1 MTFIPLDSVAK
12 TKDTSSEGYMGI
24 VVDNADP
31 LRLGRVRVAA
41 NGIFE
46 ANSIHDLPWLL
57 KYTPAFLGGST
68 LSESFSVPE
77 LQSQVWISF
86 PFKDTKMPAYS
97 NYIYGQG
104 TTTGEFAEDYPESY
118 GFKDSSGTLFKV
130 NKAKKEITI
139 KTDKFTLVINAR
151 GDFILNGGKIELN
164 GDVSVDNGATG
175 TFMSFDGKLVIVR
188 KGIIIGIG

>member
-1 MTFIPLDSVAK
+1 MTFIPLDSVAQ
-12 TKDTSSEGYMGI
+12 TKDTSASGYMGI

-41 NGIFE
+41 NGVYE
-46 ANSIHDLPWLL
+46 ADSIHDLPWLL
-57 KYTPAFLGGST
+57 KWSPAFLGGST

-104 TTTGEFAEDYPESY
+104 TVTGEFAEDYPDSY
-118 GFKDSSGTLFKV
+118 GFKDSSGTVFKV
-130 NKAKKEITI
+130 NKAKKEVTI
-139 KTDKFTLVINAR
+139 KTDKFSLLVNAR
-151 GDFILNGGKIELN
+151 GDLTINGADIKLN
-164 GDVSVDNGATG
+164 GDVSCDNGASG
-175 TFMSFDGKLVIVR
+175 TFMSFDGKLIIVQ
-188 KGIIIGIG
+188 KGIVIGIG